1 MTRKGTTGGIRR
13 FLALCLSASM
23 LFADVLPAAAVG
35 GGESSVLDT
44 GVTDEELREALA
56 QEAEVY
62 PDGGFEFFESQLTV
76 EEGGKQQLVIV
87 RRGGRSQEA
96 TVDFKAVDVSAA
108 YGEDY
113 LLTVKESD
121 YLSKTLDGEGKPLS
135 DLNTELEITGDEE
148 APGAGQE
155 SEEGEEMPEVDG
167 ALETEGG
174 ETLQTVSAPGTAKKK
189 SSGSALQAA
198 RDTYLGLESSSLN
211 WQELDD
217 AQRAEAEAQSAAYEQ
232 AYDAFA
238 GDMYGVSYTFTF
250 QKGEYKK
257 VVEIETIEDELSES
271 DEQVMFLLSNASAG
285 EIAGTSNAY
294 LNITD
299 NDEEE
304 KAIFAMEAGQISV
317 DRSEGTAT
325 VVVNRVSGIHKIA
338 SVIVGTG
345 SGTAVSGVDYEA
357 VQKEVIFAQGVTS
370 QTVEIPLF
378 NYAGAPETAQF
389 QAALDAESSFVQEDH
404 AITTVTLTN
413 HEPVAEEPE
422 AAAEEE
428 DGQLTADAATGWS
441 DTKNVNASASVSN
454 RKNAWSGKK
463 RILNNVDLSTAQS
476 ITVTWKS
483 DEGSSTYQYTTG
495 SGCKKK
501 THTDTARGRETYLY
515 INGKNVLLRRDNFG
529 QTSQT
534 VNLNDAAKT
543 TNAYLDLE
551 VKTTGENGNATA
563 GVSKVEI
570 NYPGYQ
576 FTVENTEFTDG
587 AYSNVY
593 TEKIYTDDADA
604 RLSGNGHRYKL
615 GNKIKI
621 GEIKAAKNGSS
632 QYERS
637 VTLHRACDTVTFATT
652 YSSNKNS
659 NNVKVQS
666 GYSGNVYLVGYQL
679 KKPGGKDWSPLINPE
694 DIKFGKAFI
703 TNYRAYLHTGN
714 EFIVRPVY
722 RPFEARVMFRN
733 GDIKKGSYANGFQ
746 TDDVLRCTMLD
757 TIKVR
762 GIANQGYSV
771 KGFSLGVYS
780 DTNVHKAGITANLL
794 ASRANGYYNQSEWTA
809 ISEAKRVSAGNY
821 RKTNVT
827 TAVANA
833 AIGNV
838 VTFTPTGEFTYVSPE
853 YSVPTVLVKID
864 PKSNNR
870 DKGAVVYTPQDGSAT
885 EGTVLTGDQKNPMK
899 IEGVTQNREYT
910 INAVTEDNYKAYFK
924 NFTGDADQNGT
935 ITTAEEKA
943 VASYNFVRTASNG
956 NTYTFRPILDLTLIY
971 YGFFPAVV
979 NRYEGTID
987 GVVALRD
994 KPIFG
999 NQTTLTAINGAQI
1012 SVAGMTTVSKADAY
1026 FGGVNEN
1033 GGDGYFSLSSRE
1045 FVSGENQ
1052 TVNITYNNIHL
1063 TASQAVN
1070 AAGIYELDAYDTIGV
1085 SQAEAFLVEGST
1097 ATKISPHD
1105 ISNGDKTYRI
1115 TIHTYSKNDTVAAKK
1130 AVYTFYRKDGSRITT
1145 QEVTSSNGV
1154 FALDFNPASLGVT
1167 PGASMSVQFFDQN
1180 QVGYFEHDMGFI
1192 FSEALGILSFLSSFH
1207 FGGAE
1212 KAIEMIGVIDS
1223 VFDFGWDGDIDKI
1236 AANSGDSSTKTI
1248 HIGYSFST
1256 EKKLTRED
1264 KEKKQAVKDAA
1275 QGAGTTSEKK
1285 QKQKEAADAAVD
1297 KSDKGAKKKTKIG
1310 ASASIEM
1317 SFGLEINMGKSTSQ
1331 EHKGE
1336 WYFKDMMLAA
1346 SAAGGVGATV
1356 SCATPVGIP
1365 VRICVNAGVSGS
1377 ATMVIEQNYS
1387 KDEYYFSQVI
1397 DTEAAKIDLFDFNMK
1412 KGDRAFDAYG
1422 IFTVAPY
1429 LDLSAGAGFDF
1440 LNLMVGGRADF
1451 DMNFYTRSD
1460 QTNTG
1465 NVKFSAYISMKI
1477 LFFTKKWDLA
1487 STTVNMFGGSSSL
1500 EEMAGGADY
1509 TYESLSTMEIDERAY
1524 LENRTEWQGEKKVQ
1538 PRSVASTSGIS
1549 ETLLQNGMNPNPDI
1563 QMTALPNGKYLAVF
1577 LDDNTEEDTYNCT
1590 HVYYTVGDGNTWKKP
1605 VPVEADKTTDDA
1617 PAIFDLGE
1625 RGIYVAWSSADR
1637 QLTKDDTVISS
1648 LNSMNIHG
1656 AFFDTYTEKFG
1667 EIQEITKTAPYQYN
1681 DADGT
1686 LIADNVADVEPHISY
1701 DPDTDRMLMFYT
1713 KIEYES
1719 SAEDDEGLVGDVA
1732 KPYSLI
1738 AYRMYDFASGTWAD
1752 TYETSEGMDEDYT
1765 KAWYGQRFLE
1775 LSPLATVEEELNEN
1789 GFWTKEPLISKY
1801 QKAAYTG
1808 TDGVTY
1814 EQEPIIIESEAATYN
1829 GLALYAYVLDYDGNK
1844 ETEADRDIFL
1854 QIYNYAEN
1862 TFTHPIMV
1870 TTTGN
1875 IPESAISF
1883 GRSGGTTLLTYV
1895 AENTLYALN
1904 LSYIVK
1910 NRLIRTEVDGK
1921 PFYYIDKTAPTGEEG
1936 PDDSV
1941 YMPPV
1946 IVAGEKLDETTG
1958 GTSGAEDAGGA
1969 GAWEE
1974 DPSGAAEE
1982 EAGAEEPSSA
1992 IIDYK
1997 IASTDDY
2004 VYAVWTEQSTKT
2016 KEGIE
2021 ENSEEAQ
2028 KAENR
2033 VAEAQIYVARYDSQ
2047 EGIITSPVQVT
2058 DEEGANYGAIGCAV
2072 TENGE
2077 VKMLA
2082 AKAGSTVETVT
2093 GADGSGQKVVIKDT
2107 EHTAMTALTFT
2118 PVSTL
2123 TAKNLAIEEL
2133 TAGTDSTVS
2142 LELFNDGVETLS
2154 DLTFTA
2160 KDPEG
2165 NVIYTEAIADKLYGG
2180 RIYPISF
2187 PVTLDEDASDI
2198 AFTYEV
2204 TDEEGAMLVADRYTE
2219 EIPLELDITS
2229 FEAATDERGTI
2240 NFTVEATNNSR
2251 RKSGEQRVAIS
2262 RRMEEA
2268 EEDYTEITSF
2278 TTKNLLPGESDIYT
2292 VSYDYG
2298 SYEKMFTTFI
2308 TEGTEELK
2316 AVTWFK
2322 ASAGELGEAAE
2333 TSLEMTATKEQRLRM
2348 SAIKK
2353 VTVLDGSYK
2362 EVGGDYR
2369 MDQGEITQLNT
2380 TVESIAYSGSRYS
2393 GMDDAESYDKSNTAG
2408 LKVVYAT
2415 DNPEVVTVYDSG
2427 YVEATGKGTATVTAY
2442 VMPSNNRF
2450 QYSAETG
2457 TVEEDNYATLPE
2469 EAMLLER
2476 FQVTVGNSAKPDD
2489 PAKPDDTTKPN
2500 DPVKPDQ
2507 PATVSK
2513 GKTYTVGKARY
2524 KVTALASGSKAGTV
2538 TYTKDTGKGKK
2549 LIVPASVKLPDGKS
2563 YTVTA
2568 IGTGAF
2574 KGNRKATQAVIGK
2587 NVKKI
2592 AAKAFYG
2599 CTKLKKITVKSK
2611 NLTSVGKKAIYGI
2624 SKKAVIK
2631 APAAKRKAYMKKFGA
2646 KTGFK
2651 KTMKIK

>member
-148 APGAGQE
+148 TPGTGQE

-167 ALETEGG
+167 ALETDGG
-174 ETLQTVSAPGTAKKK
+174 KTLQTVSAPGTAKKK

-198 RDTYLGLESSSLN
+198 RDTYLGSESSSLN

-217 AQRAEAEAQSAAYEQ
+217 AQKAEAEAQSAAYEQ

-285 EIAGTSNAY
+285 EIAGTSTAY

-299 NDEEE
+299 NDEDE
-304 KAIFAMEAGQISV
+304 KAIFAMEAGEISV

-345 SGTAVSGVDYEA
+345 SDTAVSGVDYEA
-357 VQKEVIFAQGVTS
+357 VQKEVIFAQGVAS
-370 QTVEIPLF
+370 QTVKIPLL

-389 QAALDAESSFVQEDH
+389 RVALDAESSFVQEDH

-413 HEPVAEEPE
+413 REPVAEEP

-428 DGQLTADAATGWS
+428 DGQLTADAAAEWS
-441 DTKNVNASASVSN
+441 DTKNVSTSASVAN
-454 RKNAWSGKK
+454 KKTAWSGRK
-463 RILNNVDLSTAQS
+463 RILSDVDLSTAES

-483 DEGSSTYQYTTG
+483 DEGSYTYQYTTG

-515 INGKNVLLRRDNFG
+515 INGNNVLQRNDVFS

-534 VNLNDAAKT
+534 VNLSDVSKT

-551 VKTTGENGNATA
+551 VKTTGENMNATA
-563 GVSKVEI
+563 RISKVVI
-570 NYPGYQ
+570 KYPGYQ

-604 RLSGNGHRYKL
+604 NLSSNGHRYKL

-621 GEIKAAKNGSS
+621 GEIKASKNGSS
-632 QYERS
+632 QLERS

-652 YSSNKNS
+652 YSTNKNS
-659 NNVKVQS
+659 NNVAVKA

-679 KKPGGKDWSPLINPE
+679 KKPGGQGWSPLINPE
-694 DIKFGKAFI
+694 DIRFGKAFI
-703 TNYRAYLHTGN
+703 TNYKGYLHTGR

-722 RPFEARVMFRN
+722 RPFEARVRFQN
-733 GDIKKGSYANGFQ
+733 GDAKKGGYANGFK
-746 TDDVLRCTMLD
+746 TNDVLRCTTLD

-771 KGFSLGVYS
+771 KGFNLGVHS
-780 DTNVHKAGITANLL
+780 DTTIHQAGITPNLL
-794 ASRANGYYNQSEWTA
+794 ASRANGYYAQSDKTI
-809 ISEAKRVSAGNY
+809 ISEANRVSASKY
-821 RKTNVT
+821 RKIAVT

-833 AIGNV
+833 SIGNV
-838 VTFTPTGEFTYVSPE
+838 VTFTPTGEYTYINPE
-853 YSVPTVLVKID
+853 YSVPTVLVKVD
-864 PKSNNR
+864 PKSNDK
-870 DKGAVVYTPQDGSAT
+870 DKGAVVYTPQDGTAT
-885 EGTVLTGDQKNPMK
+885 EGRVLTGDKDHPMK
-899 IEGVTQNREYT
+899 IEGVTQNKEYT

-956 NTYTFRPILDLTLIY
+956 NTYTFRPVLDLTLIY

-1033 GGDGYFSLSSRE
+1033 GGDGYFSLSSRD

-1052 TVNITYNNIHL
+1052 TVNITYDNIRL

-1070 AAGIYELDAYDTIGV
+1070 AAGLYELDAYDTIGV
-1085 SQAEAFLVEGST
+1085 SQADAYRVEGRNV
-1097 ATKISPHD
+1097 TKISPHD

-1130 AVYTFYRKDGSRITT
+1130 AVYAFYRKDGSQITT
-1145 QEVTSSNGV
+1145 KEVTSSNGI
-1154 FALDFNPASLGVT
+1154 FTLDFNPASLGIT
-1167 PGASMSVQFFDQN
+1167 PGASMSVKFFDQN
-1180 QVGYFEHDMGFI
+1180 QVGYFEHDMGFT
-1192 FSEALGILSFLSSFH
+1192 FSEALGILSFLSSFN

-1212 KAIEMIGVIDS
+1212 KAIEIVGVIDS

-1236 AANSGDSSTKTI
+1236 ATNSGDSSTKTI
-1248 HIGYSFST
+1248 SIGYSFST
-1256 EKKLTRED
+1256 KKELTEED

-1275 QGAGTTSEKK
+1275 KGAGTSAEQKK
-1285 QKQKEAADAAVD
+1285 QQKEAADAAVD
-1297 KSDKGAKKKTKIG
+1297 KGGNGAKKKTEIG

-1317 SFGLEINMGKSTSQ
+1317 SFGLEINMGKSTSK
-1331 EHKGE
+1331 EHRGE
-1336 WYFKDMMLAA
+1336 WYFKDMMLTA
-1346 SAAGGVGATV
+1346 SAAGGVDVTISYV
-1356 SCATPVGIP
+1356 TPIGIPIRVGIST
-1365 VRICVNAGVSGS
+1365 GVSGS
-1377 ATMVIEQNYS
+1377 ATMIIEQNYS
-1387 KDEYYFSQVI
+1387 KDEYYFSQVT
-1397 DTEAAKIDLFDFNMK
+1397 DTAAGKIDIFDFNMK

-1465 NVKFSAYISMKI
+1465 NVKFSAYISLKI
-1477 LFFTKKWDLA
+1477 LFFTKKWNLT
-1487 STTVNMFGGSSSL
+1487 STTVNMFGESSSL

-1509 TYESLSTMEIDERAY
+1509 TYESLATMEVDSRAY
-1524 LENRTEWQGEKKVQ
+1524 LKNRSGWMGEKKIQ
-1538 PRSVASTSGIS
+1538 ARSVASTSGIS
-1549 ETLLQNGMNPNPDI
+1549 EMLLQSGMNPNPDI
-1563 QMTALPNGKYLAVF
+1563 QMTALSNGKYLAVF
-1577 LDDNTEEDTYNCT
+1577 LDDNMEEDTYNCT
-1590 HVYYTVGDGNTWKKP
+1590 HVYYTVGDGNNWKKP
-1605 VPVEADKTTDDA
+1605 EMIETDGTTDDA

-1625 RGIYVAWSSADR
+1625 RGVYVAWSSADR
-1637 QLTKDDTVISS
+1637 KLTEDDTVISS

-1656 AFFDTYTEKFG
+1656 AFFNTDAEEFG
-1667 EIQEITKTAPYQYN
+1667 EIQEITKTDPYHYT
-1681 DADGT
+1681 DEEGT

-1719 SAEDDEGLVGDVA
+1719 TAEDDEGLVGDVA

-1738 AYRMYDFASGTWAD
+1738 AYRVYDFTSNTWVN
-1752 TYETSEGMDEDYT
+1752 TYETSEGLDEDYT

-1775 LSPLATVEEELNEN
+1775 LSPLAEVEEELDGN
-1789 GFWTKEPLISKY
+1789 GYWTKEPVISKY
-1801 QKAAYTG
+1801 QKASYTG
-1808 TDGVTY
+1808 TDGVVY
-1814 EQEPIIIESEAATYN
+1814 EQDPIILESEVATYN

-1844 ETEADRDIFL
+1844 ETETDRDIFL
-1854 QIYNYAEN
+1854 QIYNYVEN
-1862 TFTHPIMV
+1862 SFTHPIMV
-1870 TTTGN
+1870 TTSRS

-1904 LSYIVK
+1904 LSYVVK
-1910 NRLIRTEVDGK
+1910 NRLIRTDVDGR
-1921 PFYYIDKTAPTGEEG
+1921 PFYYIDKAAPTGEEG

-1946 IVAGEKLDETTG
+1946 FVAGEKLEETTG
-1958 GTSGAEDAGGA
+1958 GSSDMEDEGST

-1974 DPSGAAEE
+1974 EPAGAAE
-1982 EAGAEEPSSA
+1982 EAGAEETSGA
-1992 IIDYK
+1992 IVDYQ
-1997 IASTDDY
+1997 IASTDNY
-2004 VYAVWTEQSTKT
+2004 VYAVWTQQDTRA

-2028 KAENR
+2028 EAGNR
-2033 VAEAQIYVARYDSQ
+2033 VIESQIYVARYDSH

-2072 TENGE
+2072 TESGE

-2082 AKAGSTVETVT
+2082 SKAGSTMETVT
-2093 GADGSGQKVVIKDT
+2093 GADGSEQKVVVKDT
-2107 EHTAMTALTFT
+2107 ENTAMTALTFT
-2118 PVSTL
+2118 PTSTL
-2123 TAKNLAIEEL
+2123 TVRNLKIEEL
-2133 TAGTDSTVS
+2133 MAGTDSNVS

-2154 DLTFTA
+2154 GLTFTA
-2160 KDPEG
+2160 KNQDG
-2165 NVIYTEAIADKLYGG
+2165 KVICTEAISEKMYGG
-2180 RIYPISF
+2180 RTLPVSF
-2187 PVTLDEDASDI
+2187 PVTLDADAEEIS
-2198 AFTYEV
+2198 FTYEV
-2204 TDEEGAMLVADRYTE
+2204 TDANGAVLVSDQYTE

-2240 NFTVEATNNSR
+2240 TFTAEVTNNSR

-2262 RRMEEA
+2262 RRMEEV

-2278 TTKNLLPGESDIYT
+2278 TTENLLPGESDVYT
-2292 VSYDYG
+2292 ITYDYG
-2298 SYEKMFTTFI
+2298 SYDDMFATFI

-2322 ASAGELGEAAE
+2322 ASTGAFGEPAE
-2333 TSLEMTATKEQRLRM
+2333 TSLEMVATKEQRLRM
-2348 SAIKK
+2348 SAVRK
-2353 VTVLDGSYK
+2353 VTILDGSYQ
-2362 EVGGDYR
+2362 EVGESYQ
-2369 MDQGEITQLNT
+2369 MDQGDITQLNT
-2380 TVESIAYSGSRYS
+2380 AVESIAYSGSRYQ
-2393 GMDDAESYDKSNTAG
+2393 GMDDTANYDKSNTAG
-2408 LKVVYAT
+2408 LKVMYTT
-2415 DNPEVVTVYDSG
+2415 DNPEVLTVYDSG
-2427 YVEATGKGTATVTAY
+2427 YVEAAGNGTATVTAY

-2450 QYSAETG
+2450 QYSAEMG

-2469 EAMLLER
+2469 EAMILES
-2476 FQVTVGNSAKPDD
+2476 FQVTVANATKPD
-2489 PAKPDDTTKPN
+2489 
-2500 DPVKPDQ
+2500 DPVKPDPVKPNPVKPDPVK
-2507 PATVSK
+2507 PAPVSR
-2513 GKTYTVGKARY
+2513 GKTYTVNKVKY
-2524 KVTALASGSKAGTV
+2524 KVTALASGNKAGTV
-2538 TYTKDTGKGKK
+2538 TYVKDAAKGKK
-2549 LIVPASVKLPDGKS
+2549 LVVPASVKLPDGKS
-2563 YTVTA
+2563 YAVTA
-2568 IGTGAF
+2568 IGIAAF
-2574 KGNRKATQAVIGK
+2574 KGNKKATQAVIGK

-2599 CTKLKKITVKSK
+2599 CAKLKKITMKTK
-2611 NLTSVGKKAIYGI
+2611 KLISVGKKAIYGI

-2631 APAAKRKAYMKKFGA
+2631 VPAAKRKVYKKKFSA